1 MTRGVTYTYNADR
14 PFIVASSM
22 KVPIMLTLLTQLEA
36 QGRDPTA
43 HELSLLTTM
52 IENSNNDSA
61 SALYKEIGYQD
72 GINDFMRQVGIS
84 GLTPQDP
91 DTGWGW
97 STITPAAMVALLER
111 LHAGTVLTAEDRALA
126 LRLMEHVET
135 DQQVGVGDS
144 SPSGATVALKDGWVA
159 GPDGLLVMNSS
170 GIVTLGK
177 ETYIIA
183 AYTMDDGALIQGFN
197 IVRHICSVVG
207 ARLTAA
213 S

>member
-1 MTRGVTYTYNADR
+1 
-14 PFIVASSM
+14 
-22 KVPIMLTLLTQLEA
+22 
-36 QGRDPTA
+36 
-43 HELSLLTTM
+43 
-52 IENSNNDSA
+52 
-61 SALYKEIGYQD
+61 
-72 GINDFMRQVGIS
+72 
-84 GLTPQDP
+84 
-91 DTGWGW
+91 
-97 STITPAAMVALLER
+97 
-111 LHAGTVLTAEDRALA
+111 
-126 LRLMEHVET
+126 
-135 DQQVGVGDS
+135 
-144 SPSGATVALKDGWVA
+144 VA